1 MALKKTIKV
10 GIGLISWVTLCNCVK
25 TLDNPYRF
33 SPYEQSHSL
42 DRERSVARGQKI
54 SDFEAKRENDKFL
67 YKYSKVCNR
76 CLMGSTDQADPS
88 CFYFRISGILTE
100 RH

>member
-1 MALKKTIKV
+1 MALNKTIKV
-10 GIGLISWVTLCNCVK
+10 GIGLISWVTICSCVK

-33 SPYEQSHSL
+33 SPYEQSHSYN
-42 DRERSVARGQKI
+42 REPSEARGQKV

-76 CLMGSTDQADPS
+76 PS
-88 CFYFRISGILTE
+88 YGANQLS
-100 RH
+100 